1 MLSVPPR
8 ANLKACTP
16 PSNHPPPKP
25 PPASKRLPLLDVLRG
40 VAILGTLGTNI
51 WIFASTHGE
60 AEPLVGSASSDASVL
75 GGVFE
80 LFANGKFLSMLTVL
94 FGVGLAI
101 QFRSAA
107 RRGLRADDEAQQQG
121 RRWPGRYHWRALFL
135 FAEGTIHFIL
145 VFAWDVLMGYAVTAI
160 VVAWLLNRSRRA
172 QKAVMWTALGL
183 HLTLIGLITAA
194 MFAGPGSDPQPD
206 PEIQALYASG
216 SWIDQ
221 VQFRLDNFL
230 MFRIE
235 PIVTFP
241 LLVFLFLLGVT
252 LFRAGAFGGDEA
264 GQRIRRR
271 LLVWGLGIGLPL
283 NLAVMAGPDELFFI
297 ERYAAAP
304 IVMLGYIG
312 LIGLIVEKAR
322 RGTVMAAFES
332 LGRTALSGYILQNLL
347 ASAILYGWGLGL
359 GARVADESGGT
370 NPWFVVGL
378 WLAISTVLLIGSR
391 LWLRRFSTGPAEML
405 QKTLLR

>member
-1 MLSVPPR
+1 MPR
-8 ANLKACTP
+8 KEVSGLAAGDAETMHTALENTAATAAAA
-16 PSNHPPPKP
+16 
-25 PPASKRLPLLDVLRG
+25 ASKRLPLLDVLRG

-60 AEPLVGSASSDASVL
+60 AEPLVGSAATDASVL
-75 GGVFE
+75 GGLFE

-101 QFRSAA
+101 QFRSA
-107 RRGLRADDEAQQQG
+107 EKQG

-172 QKAVMWTALGL
+172 QRAVMWTALGL

-194 MFAGPGSDPQPD
+194 MFAGPGLAPQTD
-206 PEIQALYASG
+206 PEIEALYASG

-221 VQFRLDNFL
+221 VRFRLDNFL

-264 GQRIRRR
+264 GRRIRRR

-312 LIGLIVEKAR
+312 LIGLIVEKAH
-322 RGTVMAAFES
+322 RGKVMAAFES

-359 GARVADESGGT
+359 AARVADESGGT
-370 NPWFVVGL
+370 NPWFSALATVGL
-378 WLAISTVLLIGSR
+378 WLAIGTVLLIGST

-405 QKTLLR
+405 QKALLR